1 MLKIIKLFIVFFFVC
16 FFVNVSFT
24 DVNSD
29 LKNKKQELNKL
40 QTDISNKKAEKNK
53 LEKEEKK
60 VKNELQNILKSIER
74 NEKELKD
81 LQEKIAE
88 TEKNLQFASDNFN
101 ESDTSK
107 QKYAKTVNEQYVAY
121 TKMKAVSYFD
131 YPMEFKV
138 KQAGIKDLSKKYS
151 VAKNKNIS
159 AQSDINKYSS
169 AKKEYENLK
178 SKQQTLMEKN
188 KKLQKDKN
196 SLLKTTAGKRLKA
209 EQDIKELN
217 NSEKALKALVE
228 KLMKASQS
236 QDKTKQGAGTG
247 ARRNDLPWPVNG
259 KIILNYGKNKHP
271 DYPDL
276 GTKDA
281 LIISNGIKIKAA
293 DNSHVKSVE
302 EGTVMFAQE
311 FRRYGKMIIINHKDV
326 FYSFYCQLNKIL
338 VKENQKISKQQDIA
352 KLGKGENAVLYFE
365 IRQSGEPENP
375 LLWLKD
381 KK

>member
-1 MLKIIKLFIVFFFVC
+1 
-16 FFVNVSFT
+16 
-24 DVNSD
+24 
-29 LKNKKQELNKL
+29 
-40 QTDISNKKAEKNK
+40 
-53 LEKEEKK
+53 
-60 VKNELQNILKSIER
+60 
-74 NEKELKD
+74 
-81 LQEKIAE
+81 
-88 TEKNLQFASDNFN
+88 
-101 ESDTSK
+101 
-107 QKYAKTVNEQYVAY
+107 
-121 TKMKAVSYFD
+121 
-131 YPMEFKV
+131 
-138 KQAGIKDLSKKYS
+138 
-151 VAKNKNIS
+151 
-159 AQSDINKYSS
+159 
-169 AKKEYENLK
+169 
-178 SKQQTLMEKN
+178 
-188 KKLQKDKN
+188 
-196 SLLKTTAGKRLKA
+196 
-209 EQDIKELN
+209 
-217 NSEKALKALVE
+217 
-228 KLMKASQS
+228 
-236 QDKTKQGAGTG
+236 KTKQGAGTG

-311 FRRYGKMIIINHKDV
+311 FRRYGKMIIVNHKDV